1 MLWRRCA
8 RAAPTTP
15 ELAARRGALAA
26 CKAAQGTPAEAEPSR
41 GSRQARAQQ
50 RGGSSPLRRRAG
62 RASRSISTRCS
73 ISRAGEDRAR
83 RHPVRH
89 APAEPP
95 AAIPASSH
103 VCSSGERERERAL
116 QGRRQTAK
124 AWLHPA
130 LPLALRGGGGASER
144 ARHGCKTVA
153 ATRRAGGAGKHAQEG
168 ARLCSAADSD
178 CEHLAAR
185 AGSSPCFPRARR
197 GRTAPRPA
205 ACGMRPLLAELRP
218 LHAAECS
225 SSTPRWAA
233 GSSAGRGASS
243 QGRDGRKKAQQAAS
257 HARQKERCARRAEP
271 GPCRARR
278 WLSCAGA
285 QEESA
290 CCCCVCAA
298 HAPPD
303 IGSACQKRA
312 QRHGAGAEGITAAAV
327 GQRAMS

>member
-116 QGRRQTAK
+116 QGRRQDVK
-124 AWLHPA
+124 ACCTLLCRSRCGADEVPA
-130 LPLALRGGGGASER
+130 RERGTGARQPHVER
-144 ARHGCKTVA
+144 AAPGS
-153 ATRRAGGAGKHAQEG
+153 AQEEG
-168 ARLCSAADSD
+168 ALVLQH